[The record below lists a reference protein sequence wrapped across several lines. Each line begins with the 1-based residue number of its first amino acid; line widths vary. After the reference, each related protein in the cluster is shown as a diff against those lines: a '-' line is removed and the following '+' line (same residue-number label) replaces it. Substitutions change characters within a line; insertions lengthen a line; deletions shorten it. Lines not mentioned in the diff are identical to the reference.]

1 MNRSI
6 RSGLALSLALVG
18 MAGCKDWLTG
28 PGKTINPNS
37 PISASAAQQLISVQA
52 SAWTRLEGQLAR
64 NAAIW
69 TQQIIG
75 SNNQQQQY
83 GTQYNYTEL
92 DVGGQMTGFYTGAG
106 LVAMRNIQAQSKAS
120 GDALLEAI
128 GDIWE
133 G

>member
-18 MAGCKDWLTG
+18 TAGCKDWLTG

-52 SAWTRLEGQLAR
+52 SAWTRFEGQLAR
-64 NAAIW
+64 NASIW

-75 SNNQQQQY
+75 SNNQQLIY
-83 GTQYNYTEL
+83 GT
-92 DVGGQMTGFYTGAG
+92 
-106 LVAMRNIQAQSKAS
+106 
-120 GDALLEAI
+120 
-128 GDIWE
+128 
-133 G
+133 